1 MTSLGRGAAMQCD
14 LIHPFFVHAFS
25 MEKPSAMAP
34 PVHNGTIERLGS
46 AGPCERDMTTNES
59 TKQQKADRISP
70 WISPPRCRPRFAVH
84 VRLNNETMRP
94 SCDQLDLDL
103 HVDLL

>member
-59 TKQQKADRISP
+59 TKQKAGFPPPVAVPVSP
-70 WISPPRCRPRFAVH
+70 YMYVSITKR
-84 VRLNNETMRP
+84 
-94 SCDQLDLDL
+94 
-103 HVDLL
+103 